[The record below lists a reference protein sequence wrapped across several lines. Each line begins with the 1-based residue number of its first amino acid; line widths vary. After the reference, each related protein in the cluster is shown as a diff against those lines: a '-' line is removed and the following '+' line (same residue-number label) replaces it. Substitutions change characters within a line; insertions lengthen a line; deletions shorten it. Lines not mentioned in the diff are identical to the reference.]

1 MKRIISALLTALF
14 LALSLCVPAMAV
26 IEYGVFYDE
35 TEQLGSVELS
45 YMAEHILPQ
54 LTQELGVDLR
64 VDAFTDE
71 DVDAGTSVSDIAAY
85 VYENSGYG
93 CGEWKDGVSLT
104 LLLRGT
110 EDGAYTLS
118 EADWCVYAFL
128 DPARGSAQ
136 ELADAAYEAVEP
148 YMVERAWNGEDM
160 TMSATALS
168 QAVNAMAESVEEY
181 IRANASPDDTGG
193 VTEPDDTGSVTSP
206 DDTGGVTEPDD
217 TGGVTEPDDTG
228 GVTEPDVTE
237 TPQTGIAEDP
247 EPDESSMQYIL
258 DIAGCLSPDSRAQLE
273 ARAEE
278 ISTRHGC
285 GVYTVFVDDY
295 TVYGS
300 NDVYKATYKLYH
312 SRQLGLGEERDGVII
327 LMSVQNRKYAMFI
340 YGKNAEYAFD
350 EYGAEQLEKRFLGQF
365 SNNNWYVGVSE
376 YLTACDEYLTLADE
390 GRPVREVPW
399 AVLAIVVIVSF
410 VVAGSV
416 CGVLK
421 MNMKTV
427 RRGAAADEYVTAEG
441 LTLTESSDRFMYTT
455 ETRTKIRDD
464 SSSSSGGSTSSNSG
478 GGGHG
483 RSGSF

>member
-1 MKRIISALLTALF
+1 MKRKISALLAAL
-14 LALSLCVPAMAV
+14 LLMLSLCAPVMAAV
-26 IEYGVFYDE
+26 EYGVFYDE

-136 ELADAAYEAVEP
+136 ELSAAVYAAVAP

-168 QAVNAMAESVEEY
+168 QAVDAMAESVEDY
-181 IRANASPDDTGG
+181 LRANASPDASDGLAG
-193 VTEPDDTGSVTSP
+193 PDGTEPAQTGS
-206 DDTGGVTEPDD
+206 TETP
-217 TGGVTEPDDTG
+217 
-228 GVTEPDVTE
+228 EPDV
-237 TPQTGIAEDP
+237 
-247 EPDESSMQYIL
+247 SSMQYIF
-258 DIAGCLSPDSRAQLE
+258 DFAGCLPPDSRTEME

-278 ISTRHGC
+278 ISKHHSC
-285 GVYTVFVDDY
+285 GVYAVFVDDY
-295 TVYGS
+295 RVYGS
-300 NDVYKATYKLYH
+300 DDVYRAAYQFYH
-312 SRQLGLGEERDGVII
+312 DRQLGLGEERNGVII
-327 LMSVQNRKYAMFI
+327 LLSMQPRKYAMFI
-340 YGKNAEYAFD
+340 YGKNAEYAIN
-350 EYGAEQLEKRFLGQF
+350 EYGAEQLEERFLSLF
-365 SNNNWYVGVSE
+365 SGGSWYSGVSE
-376 YLTACDEYLTLADE
+376 YLAACDEYLTLAE
-390 GRPVREVPW
+390 AGKPVREMPW
-399 AVLAIVVIVSF
+399 AVLGIVVIVSCLI
-410 VVAGSV
+410 AGGV
-416 CGVLK
+416 CKVLK

-427 RRGAAADEYVTAEG
+427 RRGAAADEYVTADG
-441 LTLTESSDRFMYTT
+441 LTLTESSDRFLYTT
-455 ETRTKIRDD
+455 ETRTKIKDD
-464 SSSSSGGSTSSNSG
+464 SSGSSGGGSTSIRSG

-483 RSGSF
+483 RSGDY